1 MKKLLIILL
10 SALSLTVSAEEK
22 KMISILEPKS
32 DNAMVARMVTST
44 LTDEFARSQE
54 WQPVEHGGKY
64 ILTTEINSIFDSY
77 FINCKITEIE
87 SAAILTTAIQETEA
101 SPQKILEACKS
112 IATQLLKPS
121 EEQ

>member
-10 SALSLTVSAEEK
+10 SAFSLMVSAEEK

-64 ILTTEINSIFDSY
+64 ILTTEINSIFGSY
-77 FINCKITEIE
+77 FINCHIIDVE